1 MDQIPSFLDFEASS
15 LSPQSYPIELAWSLE
30 DGSVESHLISPR
42 GIETWTDWDPE
53 AERIHGIPRDLLLA
67 QGQPPS
73 MVCGF
78 ANKQLS
84 GKTVYCDAPS
94 FDGMWLAKLF
104 SICRDVYPGFELKHI
119 DDLLVAMISPEVSGR
134 TRALA
139 RVPSLKLEARK
150 RKPQRHRAA
159 WDVEYLVQLWQR
171 ARAEPGRPSGVAGA

>member
-1 MDQIPSFLDFEASS
+1 MDQVPSFLDFEASS
-15 LSPQSYPIELAWSLE
+15 LSPQSYPIELAWSLA

-73 MVCGF
+73 LVCRF
-78 ANKQLS
+78 ANEQLS
-84 GKTVYCDAPS
+84 GKLVYCDAPS

-104 SICRDVYPGFELKHI
+104 SICRDVYPGFELRHI
-119 DDLLVAMISPEVSGR
+119 DDLLVTMICAEVSGR
-134 TRALA
+134 PRAFA
-139 RVPSLKLEARK
+139 RIASLKTEARK

-159 WDVEYLVQLWQR
+159 WDVEYLVQLWQL
-171 ARAEPGRPSGVAGA
+171 ARAEPGSAGGASGA